1 MAKRSGRRR
10 KTKSTGV
17 RPGSS
22 PARGRPAVRSSQVH
36 GPRGQPP
43 QSARP
48 LVTGPISYLVE
59 PVFPPSDPRSK
70 LTTGPIGSP
79 GIYRVTFVLAI
90 PGLDVVQEQVDFARP
105 DADGDSLLLAPEG
118 AHEIRIDLANSVESQ
133 AMVIHL
139 NEHRRLR
146 SISLEIRAASF
157 LDARRQGHDF
167 VVPFLSKW
175 SFLHDV
181 AITTSGVRIEE
192 LATGTQSIEVTML
205 GAVKAFSDSG
215 GESTPEHRV
224 LLAAYREGIS
234 SAEPLWQALSLYKV
248 AEGVWA
254 IRAQRRKA
262 MEEAG
267 QPIYELSERV
277 PQDIT
282 NLGHPSQHDV
292 LSSSL
297 TPYAGK
303 KFRAVFDN
311 IRATLRNS
319 IAHIDPDGDPLAQD
333 SWEDIQRIHDA
344 IPALRWMSRHLLEV
358 EIGGTDET

>member
-1 MAKRSGRRR
+1 
-10 KTKSTGV
+10 
-17 RPGSS
+17 
-22 PARGRPAVRSSQVH
+22 
-36 GPRGQPP
+36 
-43 QSARP
+43 
-48 LVTGPISYLVE
+48 
-59 PVFPPSDPRSK
+59 
-70 LTTGPIGSP
+70 
-79 GIYRVTFVLAI
+79 VTFVLAI

-105 DADGDSLLLAPEG
+105 DAAGDSLLLAPEG
-118 AHEIRIDLANSVESQ
+118 AHEIRVDLVNSVESQ
-133 AMVIHL
+133 AIVIHL

-157 LDARRQGHDF
+157 LDAGRQGHDF

-192 LATGTQSIEVTML
+192 LATSTQSIEVTML

-215 GESTPEHRV
+215 GDSTPEHRV

-254 IRAQRRKA
+254 LRAQRRKA

-267 QPIYELSERV
+267 HPIHEPSERV

-297 TPYAGK
+297 APYAGK
-303 KFRAVFDN
+303 KFRAAFDD

-319 IAHIDPDGDPLAQD
+319 IAHIGPDGDPLAQD
-333 SWEDIQRIHDA
+333 SWEDIQRVRDA
-344 IPALRWMSRHLLEV
+344 IPALRWMSRHLLET
-358 EIGGTDET
+358 EIGPTDGTQVP